1 MALPPL
7 PELAVFM
14 ALVLVLAL
22 YALTVSGHFPA
33 EYRAPALKT
42 AGGQVLLWGTLAL
55 CAALTVLVARF
66 AWRHVPLYA
75 AAIGG
80 GAMLLAAP
88 LILRPL
94 PDSFVN
100 GRRGL
105 LFFTGLALGLALI
118 AKTLIA

>member
-1 MALPPL
+1 MALS
-7 PELAVFM
+7 
-14 ALVLVLAL
+14 L

-33 EYRAPALKT
+33 EHRAPSLT
-42 AGGQVLLWGTLAL
+42 TPLGRLLLWGTLVL
-55 CAALTVLVARF
+55 CAGLTVLLIQF

-88 LILRPL
+88 LLLRPL

-105 LFFTGLALGLALI
+105 LVFAGLAFCLVLI
-118 AKTLIA
+118 AETLVT